1 MTIKARD
8 NFPDILRGF
17 ALFGIA
23 IVNVQFFSISTFNGA
38 ESLDLSQPENGTV
51 AFIIWW
57 LFQSKFYLLFSF
69 LFGYSAHYVMKGE
82 TSNRRRWIGRS
93 IGLLLLGAIHLSFFF
108 HGDILFLYGVF
119 GLLLTAFYFRKE
131 KTLKV
136 WSWII
141 YIFAALIFTALALLT
156 FLGEFFFASKG
167 KTLPADLFI
176 DVLDVAL
183 ANGNFLEI
191 AAARVELWSVFA
203 AQGFLLQGPLVFVA
217 FLVGVL
223 VARKGGLADN
233 LSPKLMKRFA
243 VWGLTLGL
251 GIQAIAAYLFVQS
264 TQMESY
270 ALGVYLSSVG
280 LNLISAPLM
289 SAGLVGGLWLVSQ
302 KFKLPLLSAA
312 GRQSLS
318 VYLGQSV
325 VFSTLFSAWG
335 FGLFSEVSLLGVVA
349 IAAWTWFTLAILAQI
364 NLRYRDRGPMEALL
378 SNFSKLFERKK

>member
-23 IVNVQFFSISTFNGA
+23 IVNVQFFSVSTFNGA
-38 ESLDLSQPENGTV
+38 EALDLSQPENGTV

-69 LFGYSAHYVMKGE
+69 LFGYSAHYVIKSERG
-82 TSNRRRWIGRS
+82 NRRRWIGRS
-93 IGLLLLGAIHLSFFF
+93 IGLLLLGSIHLSFFF
-108 HGDILFLYGVF
+108 HGDILFFYGAL
-119 GLLLTAFYFRKE
+119 GLLLTAFYFLSDRA
-131 KTLKV
+131 LKI
-136 WSWII
+136 WAWII
-141 YIFAALIFTALALLT
+141 YIFAALIFAALALLT
-156 FLGEFFFASKG
+156 FLGEFFYASKG
-167 KTLPADLFI
+167 KTLPVDLYI

-183 ANGNFLEI
+183 AKGNFLEI

-203 AQGFLLQGPLVFVA
+203 SQGFVFQGPLVFVA

-223 VARKGGLADN
+223 VARKGGLAEN
-233 LSPKLMKRFA
+233 LSAELMKRFA
-243 VWGLTLGL
+243 VWGLTLGV

-264 TQMESY
+264 TQLETYGLS
-270 ALGVYLSSVG
+270 VYLTSVG

-302 KFKLPLLSAA
+302 KLRLPLLSAA

-318 VYLGQSV
+318 IYLGQSV

-335 FGLFSEVSLLGVVA
+335 FGLFAEVSLLGVVA
-349 IAAWTWFTLAILAQI
+349 IAAWTWFALAILAQI

-378 SNFSKLFERKK
+378 SSFSKLFEGKR

>member
-1 MTIKARD
+1 M
-8 NFPDILRGF
+8 
-17 ALFGIA
+17 
-23 IVNVQFFSISTFNGA
+23 NVQFFSISTFNGA

-69 LFGYSAHYVMKGE
+69 LFGYSAHYVMKSE
-82 TSNRRRWIGRS
+82 KSNRRRWIGRS

-108 HGDILFLYGVF
+108 HGDILFLYGAF
-119 GLLLTAFYFRKE
+119 GLLLTAFYFLSDRA
-131 KTLKV
+131 LKI
-136 WSWII
+136 WAWII

-223 VARKGGLADN
+223 VARKGGLAEN
-233 LSPKLMKRFA
+233 LSAKLMKRFA

-335 FGLFSEVSLLGVVA
+335 FGLFAEVSLLGVVA